1 MVSNR
6 RYAIALGGLLL
17 LFAFRI
23 VAQLAQW
30 IHPVDFLPPFD
41 DWQSGV
47 LPYPVLLT
55 GQILVLA
62 VLLRVVVGHVTGR
75 CIARRWLGIALLA
88 GGGVYFAVMCF
99 RLLASVTFAA
109 ADSWLGATI
118 PAFFHVVLACFA
130 LIHGY
135 FNLRH
140 ASHGGLTND

>member
-1 MVSNR
+1 MVGNR
-6 RYAIALGGLLL
+6 RYAIALAGLLL
-17 LFAFRI
+17 LFAFRV
-23 VAQLAQW
+23 VAQFGQW

-41 DWQSGV
+41 DWQSGI
-47 LPYPVLLT
+47 LPYPVLLA
-55 GQILVLA
+55 GQVLITM
-62 VLLRVVVGHVTGR
+62 VLLQIVAGHLTGR
-75 CIARRWLGIALLA
+75 HIARRWLGIALLA

-99 RLLASVTFAA
+99 RLLASITFAA

-140 ASHGGLTND
+140 ASHDG

>member
-1 MVSNR
+1 
-6 RYAIALGGLLL
+6 LL
-17 LFAFRI
+17 LFAFRV
-23 VAQLAQW
+23 VAQFTQW

-62 VLLRVVVGHVTGR
+62 VLLRVVVGHLTRR

-88 GGGVYFAVMCF
+88 GGCVYFAVMCF

>member
-1 MVSNR
+1 MGNR
-6 RYAIALGGLLL
+6 RYVIALAGLLA
-17 LFAFRI
+17 LFVFRV

-55 GQILVLA
+55 GQILVLT
-62 VLLRVVVGHVTGR
+62 VLLRVVVDHVTGR
-75 CIARRWLGIALLA
+75 CIARRWLGIALLS
-88 GGGVYFAVMCF
+88 GGGLYFAVMFF

-109 ADSWLGATI
+109 TDSWFGATV
-118 PAFFHVVLACFA
+118 PAFFHLVLACFA

-140 ASHGGLTND
+140 ASHDLTND

>member
-1 MVSNR
+1 MVGNR

-17 LFAFRI
+17 LFFFRV
-23 VAQLAQW
+23 VAQLGQW

-62 VLLRVVVGHVTGR
+62 VLLRIVVSHRKGR
-75 CIARRWLGIALLA
+75 VIARRWLGIALLA

-99 RLLASVTFAA
+99 RLLASMTFAA
-109 ADSWLGATI
+109 TDSWLDATI

-140 ASHGGLTND
+140 ASHDG

>member
-1 MVSNR
+1 MTNR
-6 RYAIALGGLLL
+6 GYLVALAGLLL
-17 LFAFRI
+17 LFAFRV
-23 VAQLAQW
+23 VAQFTQW
-30 IHPVDFLPPFD
+30 IYPVDFLPPFD

-47 LPYPVLLT
+47 LPYPMLLT
-55 GQILVLA
+55 GQILVMA

-75 CIARRWLGIALLA
+75 CIDRRWLGIALLA

>member
-1 MVSNR
+1 MTIGGYPV
-6 RYAIALGGLLL
+6 ALAGLLL
-17 LFAFRI
+17 LFFFRV
-23 VAQLAQW
+23 VAQFGQW

-47 LPYPVLLT
+47 LPYPMLLT
-55 GQILVLA
+55 GQILVMA
-62 VLLRVVVGHVTGR
+62 VLLRIVVSHSMGR
-75 CIARRWLGIALLA
+75 AMARRWLGIALLA

-99 RLLASVTFAA
+99 RLLASMTFAA

-140 ASHGGLTND
+140 ASHDG

>member
-1 MVSNR
+1 MSNR
-6 RYAIALGGLLL
+6 SYAVALTSLLL
-17 LFAFRI
+17 LFVFRI
-23 VAQLAQW
+23 VAQFGPG

-41 DWQSGV
+41 EWHSGI

-55 GQILVLA
+55 GQALVLA
-62 VLLRVVVGHVTGR
+62 VLLRIVVAHGTDR
-75 CIARRWLGIALLA
+75 CIAHRRLGIVLLA

-99 RLLASVTFAA
+99 RLLAAMTFAA

-140 ASHGGLTND
+140 ASHDG

>member
-1 MVSNR
+1 MGNR
-6 RYAIALGGLLL
+6 GYPVALGGLLL
-17 LFAFRI
+17 LFVFRV

-55 GQILVLA
+55 GQILVLT
-62 VLLRVVVGHVTGR
+62 VLLRIVVGHVTGR
-75 CIARRWLGIALLA
+75 GIARRWLGIALLS
-88 GGGVYFAVMCF
+88 GGGLYFAVMFF
-99 RLLASVTFAA
+99 RLLASMTFAA

-140 ASHGGLTND
+140 ANHGGLTND

>member
-1 MVSNR
+1 MMSNR
-6 RYAIALGGLLL
+6 GYAVALAGLLL
-17 LFAFRI
+17 LFVFRV
-23 VAQLAQW
+23 VAHLGQW
-30 IHPVDFLPPFD
+30 VHPVDFLPPFD

-47 LPYPVLLT
+47 LPDPVLLT
-55 GQILVLA
+55 GQILVVA
-62 VLLRVVVGHVTGR
+62 VLLRIVVSYATGKYV
-75 CIARRWLGIALLA
+75 ARRWLGIALLS
-88 GGGVYFAVMCF
+88 GGGLYFVGMFF

-140 ASHGGLTND
+140 ASHDG

>member
-17 LFAFRI
+17 LFVFRI

-30 IHPVDFLPPFD
+30 IHPVDFLSPFD

-99 RLLASVTFAA
+99 RL
-109 ADSWLGATI
+109 
-118 PAFFHVVLACFA
+118 
-130 LIHGY
+130 
-135 FNLRH
+135 
-140 ASHGGLTND
+140 

>member
-1 MVSNR
+1 MGNR
-6 RYAIALGGLLL
+6 RYAIALAGLLL
-17 LFAFRI
+17 LFFFRV
-23 VAQLAQW
+23 VAQFGQW

-41 DWQSGV
+41 DWQSGI
-47 LPYPVLLT
+47 LPYPVLLA
-55 GQILVLA
+55 GQVLITM
-62 VLLRVVVGHVTGR
+62 VLLRIVAGHLTGR
-75 CIARRWLGIALLA
+75 HIARRKLGIGLLV

-99 RLLASVTFAA
+99 RLLASMTFAA